1 MSRSASARAA
11 LLVVAALLALALPG
25 CSSDE
30 SAPSAPSAG
39 ASGSPTGSDVYD
51 DNLSHHPTTYGT
63 PGPGYPDPADPP
75 APAATFTPSPD
86 AWAGV
91 HAPSG
96 FTVTMVAAA
105 DDPQAATMVEAVRA
119 WADEESVDL
128 SVTMVAG
135 PADNVGDLADA
146 INAEPDLIVTSGDS
160 LVDAVALVTASAPDR
175 RFLILGGEIAEP
187 TFNVTAVDWA
197 GAGFRGEG
205 LGLPASH
212 DEASFTA
219 ERGGRAIRAGVA
231 AVLTNWSG
239 LVVWVG

>member
-1 MSRSASARAA
+1 MSSSASARR
-11 LLVVAALLALALPG
+11 ALLAAVALLGLALGG
-25 CSSDE
+25 CSSEE
-30 SAPSAPSAG
+30 SGRSAAAPSP
-39 ASGSPTGSDVYD
+39 PTGSSVYD
-51 DNLSHHPTTYGT
+51 DNLSHHPTAYGT
-63 PGPGYPDPADPP
+63 PGPGYPDPTKPP

-86 AWAGV
+86 SWAGV

-105 DDPQAATMVEAVRA
+105 EDPQAATMVEAVRA

-128 SVTMVAG
+128 SVTMVAR

-146 INAEPDLIVTSGDS
+146 INAEPDLIVTAGDS

-205 LGLPASH
+205 LGLPSSH
-212 DEASFTA
+212 DAASFTA

-239 LVVWVG
+239 LVVWLS